1 MLNVF
6 NTQIMI
12 CSSSFRTV
20 KSAEQTH
27 LGTGEGMQ
35 LIRVLACRCEALSS
49 NPSKPCK
56 KLAMVTNRPG
66 TRPMELGQTEE
77 LTGTSEWPC
86 SKGLAEQQKSRTPY
100 DPLWPLC
107 THTGTCTCICVYIQ
121 ARVPAYVYAQAPY
134 STHSLHIHISTHMK
148 TI

>member
-20 KSAEQTH
+20 KSAKQTY
-27 LGTGEGMQ
+27 LGTGEEMR

-49 NPSKPCK
+49 NPPKPCK

-77 LTGTSEWPC
+77 LTGTSE
-86 SKGLAEQQKSRTPY
+86 
-100 DPLWPLC
+100 
-107 THTGTCTCICVYIQ
+107 
-121 ARVPAYVYAQAPY
+121 
-134 STHSLHIHISTHMK
+134 
-148 TI
+148 